1 MDSGLRAVLRELYDE
16 GQSHDAGTPDRTR
29 RRRNLEPDAAE
40 FLRFLLLAVHAR
52 QVVEIGT
59 SNGYST
65 LWLADAVARTGGR
78 LLSVDL
84 DAEAQREAEGWLGR
98 AGLAGVVELRAG
110 DGGEVLRT
118 LPPGTVDVLFLD
130 AERTEYPGWWDAIR
144 AAPRDGGLI
153 VVDNAISHA
162 DEVAPLRQLL
172 DEDPGWTV
180 TLLHIGKGELLAV
193 RTGAH

>member
-40 FLRFLLLAVHAR
+40 FLRLLLLAVHAR

>member
-130 AERTEYPGWWDAIR
+130 AERTEYPGWWDAIQ

>member
-16 GQSHDAGTPDRTR
+16 GQRHDAGTPDRTR

-110 DGGEVLRT
+110 DGGEVLRA

>member
-1 MDSGLRAVLRELYDE
+1 MLRELYEE
-16 GQSHDAGTPDRTR
+16 GQRHDAGTLDRTR

-84 DAEAQREAEGWLGR
+84 DVEAQREARGWLDR
-98 AGLAGVVELRAG
+98 AGLAGVVELRSG
-110 DGGEVLRT
+110 DGGQVLRA

-172 DEDPGWTV
+172 DDDPGWTV
-180 TLLHIGKGELLAV
+180 TLLDVGKGELLAV